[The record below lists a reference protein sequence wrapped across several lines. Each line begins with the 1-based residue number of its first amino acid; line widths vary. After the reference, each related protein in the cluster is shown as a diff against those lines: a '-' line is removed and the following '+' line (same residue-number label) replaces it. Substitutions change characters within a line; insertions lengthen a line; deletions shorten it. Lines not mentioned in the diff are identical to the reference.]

1 MEILMFLAD
10 NKLAS
15 LRLIDEYER
24 HSNVIIGVDFDDTIN
39 DTFNR
44 GHVNI
49 PELVSMLKDLQ
60 TTFNCTLC
68 VWTANLNEELVRT
81 TWANLGLT
89 IDYYNESPIK
99 LFNPA
104 KPYFNILLDDRAG
117 LDSAFITLSNLYN
130 YLLIKKE
137 ANVEN

>member
-1 MEILMFLAD
+1 MFLAD

-15 LRLIDEYER
+15 LRLIDEYEK
-24 HSNVIIGVDFDDTIN
+24 HQNIIIGVDFDDTIN

-68 VWTANLNEELVRT
+68 VWTANINEELVRT

-89 IDYYNESPIK
+89 IDYYNESPLK

-130 YLLIKKE
+130 YLLKKK
-137 ANVEN
+137 AVNV

>member
-1 MEILMFLAD
+1 MFISN

-15 LRLIDEYER
+15 LRLIDEYEK
-24 HSNVIIGVDFDDTIN
+24 HSNIIIGVDFDDTIN

-68 VWTANLNEELVRT
+68 VWTANINEELVRT

-89 IDYYNESPIK
+89 IDYYNESPLK

-130 YLLIKKE
+130 YLLKKKA